1 MTAVFVLAGVWLTAV
16 TFVWGLCRCAAR
28 GDRKAGRP

>member
-16 TFVWGLCRCAAR
+16 TFVVALCKSAAR